1 MKYLGIDY
9 GSKRTGIAV
18 SDERGVY
25 AFPKKIFVTRGKLVA
40 QVKEC
45 VIEYGAQAIILG
57 ESRDYKGVPNKV
69 MKDILSLKKELEGLT
84 RLPVYLELEFMTS
97 MQAQRLDEELGGK
110 KDMLDATA
118 AAFILQS
125 FLDKNLEKHPDKNV
139 DKDTP
144 A

>member
-1 MKYLGIDY
+1 
-9 GSKRTGIAV
+9 
-18 SDERGVY
+18 
-25 AFPKKIFVTRGKLVA
+25 
-40 QVKEC
+40 
-45 VIEYGAQAIILG
+45 
-57 ESRDYKGVPNKV
+57 
-69 MKDILSLKKELEGLT
+69 LKKELEGLT